1 MPCESL
7 SRFHVG
13 IALSKPST
21 KTAIPKPWF
30 DDSCKES
37 RKKYRSAKNRYKHTK
52 TTADLV
58 SMRNS
63 SRVYKRCIRRSVVKH
78 RRTEANRIRNL
89 KTTNPKEYWKIL
101 NGNKSKTD
109 VKVSLDDLMEHF
121 KNLNKDNNEPDNT
134 LGNSINSDINVLPDK
149 EITNEEILTVVK
161 NLKNNKACGLDN
173 INNEYIVQS
182 MYYFLSMLICL
193 ILYWIQAKSQMIGC

>member
-1 MPCESL
+1 MQ
-7 SRFHVG
+7 R
-13 IALSKPST
+13 IK
-21 KTAIPKPWF
+21 
-30 DDSCKES
+30 
-37 RKKYRSAKNRYKHTK
+37 KKYKSAKNRYKHTK

-101 NGNKSKTD
+101 NGNKSKTE
-109 VKVSLDDLMEHF
+109 VDDLMEHF

-134 LGNSINSDINVLPDK
+134 LGNSNNSDINVLLDK
-149 EITNEEILTVVK
+149 EITN
-161 NLKNNKACGLDN
+161 
-173 INNEYIVQS
+173 
-182 MYYFLSMLICL
+182 
-193 ILYWIQAKSQMIGC
+193 